1 MLASL
6 EQQLLSQK
14 AKKFAL
20 NPSYYDKGLSEPLN
34 IGIDQSDNILT
45 LSHCFQ
51 PGTVEC
57 LMIES
62 LASLCLHKNLKYL
75 WKIQY
80 KELENFLRDENHIP
94 ALSIETIFFEAFSK
108 MRQLFIMES
117 LKQALAHH
125 SELNYPQNDSNLVE
139 LNRWGQH
146 FSRFLNGELILVEG
160 AQFNIKLNPMSMS
173 QTDINMVFE
182 NLHGARSN
190 WPMFKVVAVS

>member
-1 MLASL
+1 
-6 EQQLLSQK
+6 
-14 AKKFAL
+14 
-20 NPSYYDKGLSEPLN
+20 
-34 IGIDQSDNILT
+34 
-45 LSHCFQ
+45 
-51 PGTVEC
+51 
-57 LMIES
+57 
-62 LASLCLHKNLKYL
+62 
-75 WKIQY
+75 
-80 KELENFLRDENHIP
+80 
-94 ALSIETIFFEAFSK
+94 

-125 SELNYPQNDSNLVE
+125 SELNYPQHDLNLVE

-146 FSRFLNGELILVEG
+146 FCRFLNGELILVEG

>member
-51 PGTVEC
+51 PETVEC

-75 WKIQY
+75 CKLQY